1 MTEVTNNEP
10 VLMFND
16 KKYIISELHDD
27 AKVIVSMLQ
36 GLEQD
41 LIQAKIAHDRLLLA
55 KDCLLYTSPSPR
67 DS

>member
-1 MTEVTNNEP
+1 MTEVTNSEP

-27 AKVIVSMLQ
+27 AKVIVQMLQ

-41 LIQAKIAHDRLLLA
+41 LVSAKIQHDRLLLA
-55 KDCLLYTSPSPR
+55 G
-67 DS
+67 

>member
-1 MTEVTNNEP
+1 MTEVTNSEP

-27 AKVIVSMLQ
+27 AKVIVQMLQ

-41 LIQAKIAHDRLLLA
+41 LVSAKIQRRFPLKMQVPLH
-55 KDCLLYTSPSPR
+55 
-67 DS
+67 